1 MRLKTAISILTLLCL
16 SLQIAQVSLASP
28 LGSPLIGR
36 WTLDVSS
43 LSMPPERRP
52 KSVLIDFHETPD
64 SKWATSVEIIDQNNK
79 KMTTTATL
87 DLNGAPGKASGTY
100 WVDVVAATMP
110 EPNVLVMQIV
120 YQGIPRSTRVF
131 SVSADG
137 NRLTETETYFKDD
150 STPVQ
155 RIGLFSRVAVEP

>member
-1 MRLKTAISILTLLCL
+1 
-16 SLQIAQVSLASP
+16 
-28 LGSPLIGR
+28 
-36 WTLDVSS
+36 
-43 LSMPPERRP
+43 
-52 KSVLIDFHETPD
+52 
-64 SKWATSVEIIDQNNK
+64 
-79 KMTTTATL
+79 MTTTSTL

-137 NRLTETETYFKDD
+137 NRLTETETYCKDD